1 MVQYSRLKRFLNQ
14 NKKDINSDGNL
25 KADSAEGMRS
35 RGMSEA
41 AITDFAARLKAQYE
55 RLKQLDETDPEE
67 WVVYTAFDV
76 IFTEEEKQQFTPDG
90 SLRSKYVQDMRQ
102 RGYSEDW
109 LEEKERLKKIEVE
122 NFEQLSVQYAQVGIN
137 YPEQQAIARAS
148 NFARLQNPAQMYRL
162 RQDIRNA
169 EKISELSIGLESDDY
184 EQQQWQQF

>member
-14 NKKDINSDGNL
+14 NKKEINSDGSL
-25 KADSAEGMRS
+25 KAECAEGMRS

-55 RLKQLDETDPEE
+55 RLKQLDETDPEQ
-67 WVVYTAFDV
+67 WVVYTAYDV
-76 IFTEEEKQQFTPDG
+76 IFTEEEKQQFNPDG
-90 SLRSKYVQDMRQ
+90 SLRQEYQQDMQR
-102 RGYSEDW
+102 RGYSENW

-137 YPEQQAIARAS
+137 FPEQQAIARAS

-184 EQQQWQQF
+184 EQQRWQQF

>member
-14 NKKDINSDGNL
+14 NKKEIISDGNL
-25 KADSAEGMRS
+25 KVDCVESLRAD
-35 RGMSEA
+35 GMSEA
-41 AITDFAARLKAQYE
+41 AITDKAARLKAEYE

-67 WVVYTAFDV
+67 WVIYTAYDV
-76 IFTEEEKQQFTPDG
+76 IFTEEERQQFNPDG
-90 SLRSKYVQDMRQ
+90 SLRSKYVQDMQQ
-102 RGYSEDW
+102 RGYSENW

-148 NFARLQNPAQMYRL
+148 NFARLQNPAQMYRV

-169 EKISELSIGLESDDY
+169 EKISELSVGLESDDY
-184 EQQQWQQF
+184 EQQSWQQF

>member
-67 WVVYTAFDV
+67 WVVYTAYDV
-76 IFTEEEKQQFTPDG
+76 IFTEEERQQFNPDG
-90 SLRSKYVQDMRQ
+90 FLRQEYVQDMQR
-102 RGYSEDW
+102 RGYSENW

-122 NFEQLSVQYAQVGIN
+122 NFEQLSVHYAQVGIN

-148 NFARLQNPAQMYRL
+148 NFARFQNPAHLYRL

-169 EKISELSIGLESDDY
+169 EKLSELSIGLESDDY
-184 EQQQWQQF
+184 EQQSWQQF

>member
-1 MVQYSRLKRFLNQ
+1 MMQYSRLKRFLNQ
-14 NKKDINSDGNL
+14 NKREVDCEGNL
-25 KADSAEGMRS
+25 EAEYAEGMRS
-35 RGMSEA
+35 RGLSEA
-41 AITDFAARLKAQYE
+41 VIADKNARLKAEYE
-55 RLKQLDETDPEE
+55 RLKQLDGTDPEQ

-90 SLRSKYVQDMRQ
+90 SLRQEYQQDMRR

-109 LEEKERLKKIEVE
+109 LEEKERLKKIEVD

>member
-14 NKKDINSDGNL
+14 NKKEINSDGNL
-25 KADSAEGMRS
+25 KADCIESMFAD
-35 RGMSEA
+35 GMSEA
-41 AITDFAARLKAQYE
+41 AITDFASRLKAQYE

-67 WVVYTAFDV
+67 WVIYTAYDV
-76 IFTEEEKQQFTPDG
+76 IFTEEEKQQFNPDG
-90 SLRSKYVQDMRQ
+90 SLRSKYQQDMQR
-102 RGYSEDW
+102 RGYSENW

-122 NFEQLSVQYAQVGIN
+122 NFEQLSVHYAQMGIN

-148 NFARLQNPAQMYRL
+148 DIARLQNPAQMYRL

-184 EQQQWQQF
+184 EQQSWQQF

>member
-25 KADSAEGMRS
+25 KVDSAEGMRS

-55 RLKQLDETDPEE
+55 RLKQLDETDPEQ

-76 IFTEEEKQQFTPDG
+76 IFTEEEKQQFNPDG
-90 SLRSKYVQDMRQ
+90 SLRQEYQQDMRR

-169 EKISELSIGLESDDY
+169 EKISELSVGLESDDY